1 MNDMTLLR
9 EGVLRPTAAPGFPV
23 LSLAERDRRWALA
36 RGEMERRGIDCLFIV
51 CKGYNTNGNARWLDN
66 ADHSDRYLLF
76 PRRGEPV
83 ILRGPA
89 HWQEWYPELFWEGV
103 RYQGTAGGQT
113 SSAAV
118 DLICDYGYGNG
129 TIGIIG
135 LTGAMMSTEG
145 DIPYLTFQNLKKRL
159 PQATFV
165 DVTDMLLGFRMFKS
179 PEELAMVEKAAELAN
194 LQIET
199 VRRLARPGAREID
212 IFSDMTAAALK
223 AGNEIGREHWSIM
236 CSGKGYP
243 TNRPPSI
250 RKLRAGDM
258 LCVSHYT
265 RYGGYWGHPHTA
277 MSLGPIDEEYKPL
290 RAVVRESIQR
300 VLEMLKPGTPWSE
313 IDRLIDEPVIKS
325 GYYHEIPQ
333 IHGIGLDGHE
343 PPVGPHAGGKIP
355 VKRGRPKGSIAD
367 NEEWQQFAKTQ
378 SRPAKELVVR
388 EGMVLAIETKAVKE
402 NRLFLEFGPLVVTE
416 KNGPRILTPEALDV
430 IEL

>member
-1 MNDMTLLR
+1 MNMMIQPR
-9 EGVLRPTAAPGFPV
+9 EQVLRAMPAPGFPV
-23 LSLAERDRRWALA
+23 LSLAERDRRWNLT
-36 RGEMERRGIDCLFIV
+36 RGEMDRRGIDCLFIV

-76 PRRGEPV
+76 PRQGHP
-83 ILRGPA
+83 IIFRGPA
-89 HWQEWYPELFWEGV
+89 HWQEWYPELFWEGI

-118 DLICDYGYGNG
+118 DAISDLGYAKG
-129 TIGIIG
+129 TIGMIG

-145 DIPYLTFQNLKKRL
+145 DFPYLTVQNLRKRL
-159 PQATFV
+159 PEARFL
-165 DVTDMLLGFRMFKS
+165 DVSDMLLKFRMFKS
-179 PEELAMVEKAAELAN
+179 PEEIAMTEKAAELAN
-194 LQIET
+194 LQIAT
-199 VRRLARPGAREID
+199 VRRHARPGVSELD
-212 IFSDMTAAALK
+212 IFAEMTVAALK

-243 TNRPPSI
+243 TNRQPSS

-265 RYGGYWGHPHTA
+265 RYGGYWAHPHTA

-290 RAVVRESIQR
+290 RAVVRDSIER

-313 IDRLIDEPVIKS
+313 IDRLIDEPIIKS

-343 PPVGPHAGGKIP
+343 PPVGPHAGGQVP

-367 NEEWQQFAKTQ
+367 NEEWQQFARTHT
-378 SRPAKELVVR
+378 RPTKDLVVQ
-388 EGMVLAIETKAVKE
+388 EGMVLAIEVKAVKE
-402 NRLFLEFGPLVVTE
+402 NRLFLEFGPLVVTG
-416 KNGPRILTPEALDV
+416 KNGPRVLTPEALDV
-430 IEL
+430 VVI